1 MSNAANHIDAIDAA
15 IAKAKSRAA
24 ERTKSS
30 VTPEEREASR
40 QAAKAERERIRAEK
54 KANRPETKPAHMKKV
69 ANAAAKLPGLGTV
82 AQGTFD
88 EVIRTLNTEQIT
100 ALALHL
106 QHHNRVQATTKA
118 TSGIELKVGQVVRIT
133 GGDPKYIGMT
143 GAIETLR
150 RIRCYVAV
158 PGAKRPVYIFT
169 SECTPIEGGEEL
181 PETEPMAETG
191 TGF

>member
-24 ERTKSS
+24 ERTKNKP
-30 VTPEEREASR
+30 TAEERAEAKAQRDAER
-40 QAAKAERERIRAEK
+40 QARKAAKAAQ
-54 KANRPETKPAHMKKV
+54 PKPTAHMKKV
-69 ANAAAKLPGLGTV
+69 ANAAAKLPGLNDSTRSI
-82 AQGTFD
+82 FD
-88 EVIRTLNTEQIT
+88 EAVTNLSAEQLT

-106 QHHNRVQATTKA
+106 QHHNRVQATTRA
-118 TSGIELKVGQVVRIT
+118 TGGVELKVGQVVRIT

-150 RIRCYVAV
+150 RIRCFVAV

-169 SECTPIEGGEEL
+169 SECEPVAGGQEL
-181 PETEPMAETG
+181 PETEQVAETG

>member
-24 ERTKSS
+24 ERTKNRP
-30 VTPEEREASR
+30 TAEERAEAKAQRDADR
-40 QAAKAERERIRAEK
+40 QARKAAKAAQ
-54 KANRPETKPAHMKKV
+54 PKPTAHMKKV

-88 EVIRTLNTEQIT
+88 EAIRTLNTEQIT

-106 QHHNRVQATTKA
+106 QHHNRVQATTRA
-118 TSGIELKVGQVVRIT
+118 TGGVELKVGQVVRIT

-150 RIRCYVAV
+150 RIRCFVAV

-181 PETEPMAETG
+181 PVTESVAETG